1 MKHGIWGDVL
11 AGKHEHLNLGIQQV
25 LEKLGVEAF
34 NCNLSTSEVEIDL
47 RGTRWAASLGESVN
61 CMFSEEPCIKKA

>member
-1 MKHGIWGDVL
+1 MKQGIGGDVL

-34 NCNLSTSEVEIDL
+34 NCNFSTSEVEIVDL
-47 RGTRWAASLGESVN
+47 RGTR
-61 CMFSEEPCIKKA
+61 